1 MTSDLPWLQS
11 DDVGPGC
18 LKDREPHQVWM
29 ENIHLAED
37 TWLFVGDPGRVK
49 VDGVLWRKEVPTLS
63 THRKHKRAGKDCC
76 KKFIY
81 PLAQTQ

>member
-18 LKDREPHQVWM
+18 LKGREPLQVWM

-37 TWLFVGDPGRVK
+37 T
-49 VDGVLWRKEVPTLS
+49 
-63 THRKHKRAGKDCC
+63 
-76 KKFIY
+76 
-81 PLAQTQ
+81 